1 MESLLDN
8 IQVYALE
15 KGLQAEVHENA
26 SKSNTSR
33 SEFTILGLATSDL
46 VQIIKNKFTYKIEL
60 IRAIY
65 VSCCVPLYEFSTTK
79 LAAVWFFAAV
89 DLSVPVQR

>member
-33 SEFTILGLATSDL
+33 GEFTILGLATSDI
-46 VQIIKNKFTYKIEL
+46 VQIIKNKSTIEL
-60 IRAIY
+60 NIY
-65 VSCCVPLYEFSTTK
+65 V
-79 LAAVWFFAAV
+79 
-89 DLSVPVQR
+89 